1 MKKTIVL
8 LAMLFVFAGVH
19 AQQHKVV
26 IQMTSAD
33 TAVFKALINN
43 LVHLKEG
50 WGNDVQVEV
59 VVHGPGIDFL
69 TTAKTTQK
77 EGIGKMQDLGV
88 QFVVCEN
95 TMKQRKVTKEQLLPN
110 TGFVKM
116 GIGEII
122 LKQEQGWS
130 YIKAGF

>member
-1 MKKTIVL
+1 MKKNWLFLLL
-8 LAMLFVFAGVH
+8 LAVSYGVS

-26 IQMTSAD
+26 IQMTSGD
-33 TAVFKALINN
+33 TAVFRGLMNN
-43 LVHLKEG
+43 LKHLKEG
-50 WGNDVQVEV
+50 WGDSVQIEV

-69 TTAKTTQK
+69 TTAKTTQS
-77 EGIGKMQDLGV
+77 EAISKMQSNGV
-88 QFVVCEN
+88 SFLLCEN
-95 TMKQRKVTKEQLLPN
+95 TMKQKHVTKDQVLPG

-116 GIGEII
+116 GIGEVI

>member
-1 MKKTIVL
+1 
-8 LAMLFVFAGVH
+8 
-19 AQQHKVV
+19 
-26 IQMTSAD
+26 
-33 TAVFKALINN
+33 
-43 LVHLKEG
+43 
-50 WGNDVQVEV
+50 
-59 VVHGPGIDFL
+59 
-69 TTAKTTQK
+69 
-77 EGIGKMQDLGV
+77 MQDLGV